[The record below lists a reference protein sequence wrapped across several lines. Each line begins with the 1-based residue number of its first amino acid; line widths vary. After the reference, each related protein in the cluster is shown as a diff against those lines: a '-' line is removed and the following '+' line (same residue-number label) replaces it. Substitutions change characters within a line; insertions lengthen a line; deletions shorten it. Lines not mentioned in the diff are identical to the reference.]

1 MERSEQQSWR
11 HGSEPA
17 RTGMRTQ
24 VTMRALLAA
33 FLGLLLLCTGVCVL
47 YVLTGLDV
55 RVNARAD
62 SGAPDPA
69 SPADVSPKTFRA
81 LLAVAGTPQFDPR
94 PRPAPDLALLQNAL
108 LWPERL
114 DALLPEAFG
123 EARARAWARKA
134 RRSAVVSLEPGCGRA
149 SNRLA
154 TFADGARACVRYGIT
169 EEQVQGETLSFYLAA
184 LLGISNV
191 PPLVLSQL
199 DPQSERWAAVRGA
212 VHELGW
218 SWGAVVSLTEW
229 VANLSGVV
237 APAPLRQH
245 GAGLRPLREELRNRS
260 VHEVLELV
268 QWSDLVLFD
277 YLTANFDRLVSGL
290 FSLQWDARVM
300 ERDASNVQR
309 TPRGA
314 LLLLDNEAGLVHGY
328 RVLPMWEGYHGA
340 LLRSVCLFRESTAR
354 RVAELQRA
362 RDAGAR
368 LRELYLEREPLA
380 HALGFLSDE
389 HERVL
394 QDRVERV
401 YRHIVHCKERYG
413 RA

>member
-1 MERSEQQSWR
+1 
-11 HGSEPA
+11 
-17 RTGMRTQ
+17 
-24 VTMRALLAA
+24 MRALPAA
-33 FLGLLLLCTGVCVL
+33 FLALLLLCTCACVL
-47 YVLTGLDV
+47 LVWSGLDGAADMGV
-55 RVNARAD
+55 DGRAVEPGSRAD
-62 SGAPDPA
+62 L
-69 SPADVSPKTFRA
+69 SPKTFRA
-81 LLAVAGTPQFDPR
+81 LLAVAGLQRERGGGTPHVESESEPDL
-94 PRPAPDLALLQNAL
+94 DLALRDEL

-123 EARARAWARKA
+123 EAHARAWALKA

-154 TFADGARACVRYGIT
+154 TFADGTRACVRYGIT

-184 LLGISNV
+184 LLGIRNL
-191 PPLVLSQL
+191 PPLALSQL
-199 DPQSERWAAVRGA
+199 DPESERWAAVRGA
-212 VHELGW
+212 VHQLGW

-229 VANLSGVV
+229 VANLTGVV
-237 APAPLRQH
+237 TPAPLRQH

-300 ERDASNVQR
+300 ERDASNLQR

-368 LRELYLEREPLA
+368 LRELYVEGEPLA
-380 HALGFLSDE
+380 RALGFLSDE

-394 QDRVERV
+394 QDRVDRV
-401 YRHIVHCKERYG
+401 HRHIVHCKERHG